1 LIFKTYVVTMEILWF
16 YIAVILAISDEIHS
30 RLLWSV
36 FADFYILLSGILHE
50 IMHSNIRLWMVHEIM
65 EAIFHFIVLS
75 LIFLSLEIGIL
86 GALIHLIIDC
96 YHELTGMK
104 LKWLQHRALH
114 FTIESLFFILLFS
127 SIG

>member
-1 LIFKTYVVTMEILWF
+1 MEILWF

-30 RLLWSV
+30 KLLWSV

-50 IMHSNIRLWMVHEIM
+50 IVNSNIQLWIVHESM
-65 EAIFHFIVLS
+65 EAIFHFIILSVL
-75 LIFLSLEIGIL
+75 FLSLEIGIL

-96 YHELTGMK
+96 YHELAGMK

-114 FTIESLFFILLFS
+114 FTIESIFFILLLS
-127 SIG
+127 SI